1 MSVWISDGEFKTRSN
16 KHTRSLKHERYSTD
30 IGLSKYIWKLSND
43 KIQYEIKWNIVA
55 YPSPYKYDSG
65 SCDLCLTE
73 KLNIMREDCE
83 LLLNKQLEL
92 ASKCHHKNKFILAS
106 IK

>member
-1 MSVWISDGEFKTRSN
+1 MTKFSMRLNETLLHI
-16 KHTRSLKHERYSTD
+16 LCC
-30 IGLSKYIWKLSND
+30 
-43 KIQYEIKWNIVA
+43 
-55 YPSPYKYDSG
+55 KYDSG

-92 ASKCHHKNKFILAS
+92 ASKCHYKNKFILAS
-106 IK
+106 IKKLFSYDMYCIGNHMYIE